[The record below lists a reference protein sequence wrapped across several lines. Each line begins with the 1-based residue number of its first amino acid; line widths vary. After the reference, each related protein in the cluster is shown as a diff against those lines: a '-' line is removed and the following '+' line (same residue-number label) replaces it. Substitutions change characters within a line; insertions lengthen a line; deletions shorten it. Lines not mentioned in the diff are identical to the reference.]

1 MYITSVE
8 NLQQNI
14 SVLYRYLSDDGFDEE
29 TQTVYISERSILL
42 TGTAGGVNLEDN
54 FEVNIQELPRY
65 QLSVGP

>member
-8 NLQQNI
+8 NLQQNV